1 MFYLGD
7 PCYII
12 PDDEWSDFCDLTL
25 KHEGSDG
32 DHLDSVIDW
41 HGQTIRI
48 WSNGGDGTWTWDYG
62 LYTANG
68 AQSFGVDAGIFCV
81 IDLDKLP
88 KTDQDPATCG
98 MIFQNRPTLRVEDSV
113 VYINNKPDNSVE
125 ECENC
130 GAQTT
135 DSWYDDEED
144 EMRCD
149 RCW

>member
-12 PDDEWSDFCDLTL
+12 PDDEWDKFCDETL
-25 KHEGSDG
+25 KHEVSDG
-32 DHLDSVIDW
+32 DHLDSIITW
-41 HGQTIRI
+41 HGQRIKI
-48 WSNGGDGTWTWDYG
+48 WSNGGDGSWHWDYNLG
-62 LYTANG
+62 AENG
-68 AQSFGVDAGIFCV
+68 ENSFGVDAGIFCV
-81 IDLDKLP
+81 IDLDELP

-98 MIFQNRPTLRVEDSV
+98 MIFQRRPTLRVEDGV
-113 VYINNKPDNSVE
+113 IYINDKPDNSVE

-130 GAQTT
+130 GSLTI
-135 DSWYDDEED
+135 DSWYDDGSD